1 MRLNARSAVALL
13 AVAALAACTDDT
25 PSGPL
30 TPDERPPV
38 RNEEELAP
46 PKDGDL
52 FPGEKEFLELS
63 REIPGFAGYW
73 YEGGE
78 RVVALTDPEQA
89 EKAQSV
95 LDARIASAE
104 PAHRDE
110 AQGTGRT
117 RYVPAQYDYKT
128 LRAWRDGA
136 IDAAFEQD
144 DATFVDLDEA
154 RNRITVGLL
163 DEGAQKPVAERLAK
177 AGVPLEAVNFEVTG
191 PVEQEQTL
199 QNFFRPLM
207 GGYQIQNPG
216 GGICTLGFITRNP
229 ANGAPAFVT
238 NSHCTNT
245 YWGFDGV
252 AFGQAQWWQGVGNE
266 VRDPNG
272 FRCFLWGRCR
282 FADAALVQ
290 TNAPTA
296 LNQIARTQWW
306 GTPGNAGSLTVAN
319 PPLQVVSNVL
329 YPSWGQMVDKVG
341 RTTGW
346 NYGFVR
352 NTCVTVHVS
361 FNRRLLCQYYA
372 DYLSQGGDSGSP
384 VFIWWG
390 DRVGLTGLHWG
401 SFRFLWVR
409 RAIFSP
415 LGGVRFDLGVP

>member
-1 MRLNARSAVALL
+1 MRMNARSAMALL
-13 AVAALAACTDDT
+13 AVAALAACTDNT

-30 TPDERPPV
+30 TPDAGPPV
-38 RNEEELAP
+38 RNEEELTP
-46 PKDGDL
+46 PADGDL
-52 FPGEKEFLELS
+52 WPGEKEFVQLS
-63 REIPGFAGYW
+63 EQISGFAGYW

-78 RVVALTDPEQA
+78 RVVALTDPSQQEN
-89 EKAQSV
+89 
-95 LDARIASAE
+95 ARAVMDKVV
-104 PAHRDE
+104 PRPE
-110 AQGTGRT
+110 AAGREEGKGDGST
-117 RYVPAQYDYKT
+117 RFVQAQYDYKT

-136 IDAAFEQD
+136 VDAAFEQD
-144 DATFVDLDEA
+144 DATFLDLDEV

-163 DEGAQKPVAERLAK
+163 SEDAQRSVSERLAK
-177 AGVPLEAVNFEVTG
+177 AGVPLEAVNFEVSG
-191 PVEQEQTL
+191 PVEMEQTL

-216 GGICTLGFITRNP
+216 GGTCTLGFITTNP

-290 TNAPTA
+290 ANVNTA
-296 LNQIARTQWW
+296 INQVARTTWW
-306 GTPGNAGSLTVAN
+306 GTPGNPGSLTVAN
-319 PPLQVVSNVL
+319 PPLQVVSHVWW
-329 YPSWGQMVDKVG
+329 PSWGQMVDKVG

-352 NTCVTVHVS
+352 NTCVLVNVS

-372 DYLSQGGDSGSP
+372 DYWSQGGDSGSP

-401 SFRFLWVR
+401 SFKFLWVR
-409 RAIFSP
+409 RTIFSP
-415 LGGVRFDLGVP
+415 LGGVRLDLGVP

>member
-1 MRLNARSAVALL
+1 MRMNARSAMALL
-13 AVAALAACTDDT
+13 AVAALAACTDNT

-30 TPDERPPV
+30 TPDAGPPV
-38 RNEEELAP
+38 RNEEELTP
-46 PKDGDL
+46 PADGDL
-52 FPGEKEFLELS
+52 WPGEKEFVQLS
-63 REIPGFAGYW
+63 EQISGFAGYW

-78 RVVALTDPEQA
+78 RVVALTDPSQQEN
-89 EKAQSV
+89 
-95 LDARIASAE
+95 ARAVMDKVV
-104 PAHRDE
+104 PRPE
-110 AQGTGRT
+110 AAGREEGKGDGST
-117 RYVPAQYDYKT
+117 RFVQAQYDYKT

-136 IDAAFEQD
+136 VDAAFEQD
-144 DATFVDLDEA
+144 DATFLDLDEV

-163 DEGAQKPVAERLAK
+163 SEDAQRSVSERLAK
-177 AGVPLEAVNFEVTG
+177 AGVPLEAVNFEVSG
-191 PVEQEQTL
+191 PVEMEQTL

-216 GGICTLGFITRNP
+216 GGTCTLGFITTNP
-229 ANGAPAFVT
+229 VNGAPAFVT

-290 TNAPTA
+290 ANVNTA
-296 LNQIARTQWW
+296 INQVARTTWW
-306 GTPGNAGSLTVAN
+306 GTPGNPGSLTVAN
-319 PPLQVVSNVL
+319 PPLQVVSHVWW
-329 YPSWGQMVDKVG
+329 PSWGQMVDKVG

-352 NTCVTVHVS
+352 NTCVLVNVS

-372 DYLSQGGDSGSP
+372 DYWSQGGDSGSP

-401 SFRFLWVR
+401 SFKFLWVR
-409 RAIFSP
+409 RTIFSP
-415 LGGVRFDLGVP
+415 LGGVRLDLGVP

>member
-13 AVAALAACTDDT
+13 AVAALAACTDDNT
-25 PSGPL
+25 TGPL
-30 TPDERPPV
+30 TPDETPPV

-46 PKDGDL
+46 PDDGDL
-52 FPGEKEFLELS
+52 WPGEKEFVQLS
-63 REIPGFAGYW
+63 EEIPGFAGYW

-78 RVVALTDPEQA
+78 RVVALTDPAQA
-89 EKAQSV
+89 EKAQAV
-95 LDARIASAE
+95 LDARISAPE
-104 PAHRDE
+104 AAHRDE

-117 RYVPAQYDYKT
+117 RYVEAKYDYKT

-136 IDAAFEQD
+136 VDAAFEQD
-144 DATFVDLDEA
+144 DATFIDLDEVN
-154 RNRITVGLL
+154 NRITVGLL
-163 DEGAQKPVAERLAK
+163 SEDARGAVSERMTK
-177 AGVPLEAVNFEVTG
+177 AGVPAEAVNFEVTG

-216 GGICTLGFITRNP
+216 GGTCTLGFITRNP
-229 ANGAPAFVT
+229 TNGAPAFVT

-266 VRDPNG
+266 VRDPIG

-290 TNAPTA
+290 VNVPTA
-296 LNQIARTQWW
+296 INQIARTTWW
-306 GTPGNAGSLTVAN
+306 GTPGNPGSITVAN
-319 PPLQVVSNVL
+319 PPLQIVSHVWW
-329 YPSWGQMVDKVG
+329 PAWGQMVDKVG

-352 NTCVTVHVS
+352 NTCVLVNVS
-361 FNRRLLCQYYA
+361 FSRRLLCQYYA
-372 DYLSQGGDSGSP
+372 DYWSQGGDSGSP

-401 SFRFLWVR
+401 SFRFLWIR

-415 LGGVRFDLGVP
+415 LAGVRFDLGVP